1 MISLE
6 TKKIIEEICELK
18 DLGLTEATAIQIIQ
32 TAAIEKL
39 ASAITSGYDGKPYL
53 HIHGSVATYEQ

>member
-1 MISLE
+1 MVTIE

-18 DLGLTEATAIQIIQ
+18 ELGLKEETAIQIIQ
-32 TAAIEKL
+32 AAAIEKL
-39 ASAITSGYDGKPYL
+39 ASAIVAGYDGKPYL

>member
-1 MISLE
+1 MINIE

-18 DLGLTEATAIQIIQ
+18 ELGLTDETAIQIIQ
-32 TAAIEKL
+32 TAAIRKL
-39 ASAITSGYDGKPYL
+39 SDAITTGYDGKQYL

>member
-1 MISLE
+1 MINIE

-18 DLGLTEATAIQIIQ
+18 ELGLTDETAIKIIQ

-39 ASAITSGYDGKPYL
+39 ASAIATGYDGKSYI